1 MKKDLRHTYLSFFN
15 TCEVDPDADYKHLFD
30 RFYRPDASRTSK
42 TGGHGI
48 GLSIAKRIVTLHNG
62 TIEAVP
68 SDDGLSFNVKLSN
81 RLKAQR

>member
-1 MKKDLRHTYLSFFN
+1 MFN
-15 TCEVDPDADYKHLFD
+15 TCEINEEADYKHLFD
-30 RFYRPDASRTSK
+30 RFYRPDTSRTSK

-68 SDDGLSFNVKLSN
+68 GNGGLTFHVKLSN
-81 RLKAQR
+81 KMKAAKEEKHGS